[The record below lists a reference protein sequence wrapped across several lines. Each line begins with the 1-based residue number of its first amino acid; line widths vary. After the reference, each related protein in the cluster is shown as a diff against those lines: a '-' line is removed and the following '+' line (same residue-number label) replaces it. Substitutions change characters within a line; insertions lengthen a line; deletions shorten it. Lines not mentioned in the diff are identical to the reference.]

1 MQEAAFVINVK
12 TNKGTIITLRN
23 DDKEVLTSHLEAL
36 SLDERFIGSVKAL
49 EETLGLRSTAPAAQ
63 TPMSVDQVAK
73 AFNATP
79 IATHTVASVVTPD
92 GSAPTRHC
100 LHGKMTA
107 IQGPAKNGGIYKGFF
122 CPAPQG
128 ASDKCKTQY
137 VNPKDADFASFA
149 PDLQK

>member
-1 MQEAAFVINVK
+1 MQEATFVVNVK
-12 TNKGTIITLRN
+12 TDKGTIVTLRN
-23 DDKEVLTSHLEAL
+23 DDKETLTAHLEAL
-36 SLDERFIGSVKAL
+36 ALDERFIGSLKAV
-49 EETLGLRSTAPAAQ
+49 EETLGTKAYSAPARG
-63 TPMSVDQVAK
+63 TVDSVAK

-79 IATHTVASVVTPD
+79 VATYQSVASVVTPD
-92 GSAPTRHC
+92 GSAPSRHC

-137 VNPKDADFASFA
+137 VNAKDADFASFV

>member
-1 MQEAAFVINVK
+1 MQEATFVVNVK
-12 TNKGTIITLRN
+12 TDKGTIITLRS
-23 DDKEVLTSHLEAL
+23 DDKDTLAANLEAMT
-36 SLDERFIGSVKAL
+36 LDERFVGSVKAL
-49 EETLGLRSTAPAAQ
+49 EETLGLRQVKPSQ
-63 TPMSVDQVAK
+63 PMSVDEVAK

-79 IATHTVASVVTPD
+79 VATHTVASVVTPN

-128 ASDKCKTQY
+128 AADKCKTQY
-137 VNPKDADFASFA
+137 VNAKDADFASFVA
-149 PDLQK
+149 DLSK